1 MNIDKN
7 ICSEETMSVLAKH
20 VITGVFM
27 EAFDENEEAVQKI
40 LENVLKD
47 EELFREMRI
56 ILPAEDIFS
65 DIIAI
70 LVKSKIF
77 IKENIKM
84 RVWGE
89 TKPRSSL
96 TVISVIIKI

>member
-1 MNIDKN
+1 MNIDEN
-7 ICSEETMSVLAKH
+7 ICSKETMSVLTKH

-27 EAFDENEEAVQKI
+27 EAFDENEEVAQKI
-40 LENVLKD
+40 LKNVLKNED
-47 EELFREMRI
+47 LFREMRE

-84 RVWGE
+84 R
-89 TKPRSSL
+89 
-96 TVISVIIKI
+96 I